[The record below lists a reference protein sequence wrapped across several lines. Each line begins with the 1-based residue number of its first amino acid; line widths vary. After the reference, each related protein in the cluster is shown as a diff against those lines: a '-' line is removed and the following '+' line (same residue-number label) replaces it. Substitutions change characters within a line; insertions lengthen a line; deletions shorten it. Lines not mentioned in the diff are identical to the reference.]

1 MWTFERVAEYYDQS
15 AKGPGCIMIRT
26 LVIGYSSASLLG
38 IWGFAVWIGG
48 AIACLLVAGVR
59 LYLRSDDVREGR
71 GEQASF
77 DKSTVVFYGR
87 DDPYG

>member
-1 MWTFERVAEYYDQS
+1 
-15 AKGPGCIMIRT
+15 MIRT

-38 IWGFAVWIGG
+38 IAGYMLLGGGVWIWGFAVWIGG